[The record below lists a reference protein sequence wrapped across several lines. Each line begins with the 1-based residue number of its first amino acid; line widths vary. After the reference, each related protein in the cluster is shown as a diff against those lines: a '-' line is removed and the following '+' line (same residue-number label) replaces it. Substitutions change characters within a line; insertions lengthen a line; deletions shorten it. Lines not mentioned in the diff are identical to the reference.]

1 MPHKYTLKK
10 KKHSSSLFFHAISMF
25 KFTPQNFTSWLC
37 TCECTAVPNYYKSD
51 QHQRENILNSRFHRF
66 TRQSAARN
74 WTVERNTCC
83 WLKSTETAKPLW
95 WASRFFIYFFTYI
108 TWCSA
113 LYKNFKKNLMSKKK
127 DITLV
132 TGGQVWNARLDPS
145 KVFVNR
151 SDIFF
156 SNGHLLPIKFQGH
169 LWDSSHAAAVV

>member
-1 MPHKYTLKK
+1 
-10 KKHSSSLFFHAISMF
+10 MF

-74 WTVERNTCC
+74 WTVERNT
-83 WLKSTETAKPLW
+83 LLAEIYGNSKAFVMSITFFYLFFYIHYLMLSTVQK
-95 WASRFFIYFFTYI
+95 
-108 TWCSA
+108 
-113 LYKNFKKNLMSKKK
+113 FKKKPYVKKK
-127 DITLV
+127 GYS
-132 TGGQVWNARLDPS
+132 TGDRGQVWNARLDPS